1 MLSLDCLKKE
11 MKHFLTLGCCVAKPI
26 LNQLKA
32 MNTDDDVGSV
42 DHSCIFEGT
51 LAWCSTSY
59 LVAPGSPIQKLGML
73 TTERPTNKIS
83 LFSDQVAARDSTA
96 LADLACHSIRLQNFA
111 WDLKKDYI
119 N

>member
-1 MLSLDCLKKE
+1 MSASPHLPPDFS
-11 MKHFLTLGCCVAKPI
+11 
-26 LNQLKA
+26 
-32 MNTDDDVGSV
+32 DVGSV

-59 LVAPGSPIQKLGML
+59 LVAPGSPIQKLGMV

-111 WDLKKDYI
+111 WDLKKDLHQLGHHTLF
-119 N
+119 